1 MGWGCYRAG
10 TGTLSIRVHG
20 MPVSSAPGRR
30 LVAPREIS
38 ADVCGRGCLDG
49 LPFKRADQVD
59 LRVAICPGRRM
70 ADWRPGAYLLFLHI
84 ET

>member
-1 MGWGCYRAG
+1 
-10 TGTLSIRVHG
+10 
-20 MPVSSAPGRR
+20 MPVTESNLSLRAFAQ
-30 LVAPREIS
+30 VA
-38 ADVCGRGCLDG
+38 ADVCGRGRLDG